1 MKYEDA
7 TPEEL
12 DAINAATEHLKS
24 FMANLDP
31 ANDGPTNGA
40 ILATEFSSTRKKL
53 EEKFPSSSAV
63 KFFVDEINSLF
74 NQTLAEWMRHEKS
87 N

>member
-12 DAINAATEHLKS
+12 DTINAAASRLKS
-24 FMANLDP
+24 FMAGLDP

-40 ILATEFSSTRKKL
+40 ILATEFSSVRKEL

-63 KFFVDEINSLF
+63 KYFVGEINSLF
-74 NQTLAEWMRHEKS
+74 NQTLAGWMRDEKS